1 MSIIYI
7 LIPVAILLTAIGIY
21 FFLWA
26 VKTDQFS
33 DLDKQGMSIL
43 FDDDNTKKRL
53 NSSSISESVNKSNQ
67 NDPS

>member
-53 NSSSISESVNKSNQ
+53 NSSSISVSVNKSNQ